1 MADIAHPSSLPPASE
16 TAAGSVAPLH
26 WVKPPQQARSQR
38 TLERMLDAAE
48 ELIIERGASAL
59 TVSELV
65 RRAGSSVGAFY
76 ARFPD
81 KDAILAT
88 LHERS
93 CSEALATAELAL
105 DPARWKQENVER
117 VILEL
122 TRFTET
128 LCRQRLGLL
137 LAFISLAAADTT
149 YAKRRAALEAQ
160 IADRLHHLFESRR
173 DEIGHPDLR
182 TAANISVRMIF
193 GALEYG
199 AIIHRP
205 SSETKALGIA
215 PELCRAIMGYLGTK
229 PKITRSSTN

>member
-1 MADIAHPSSLPPASE
+1 
-16 TAAGSVAPLH
+16 
-26 WVKPPQQARSQR
+26 
-38 TLERMLDAAE
+38 MLDAAE
-48 ELIIERGASAL
+48 ELIIERGAGAL

-81 KDAILAT
+81 KDALIAT

-105 DPARWKQENVER
+105 DPTRWKHEGVER
-117 VILEL
+117 VIFEL

-137 LAFISLAAADTT
+137 LAFISLAASDSA
-149 YAKRRAALEAQ
+149 YAKRRAELEAQ
-160 IADRLHHLFESRR
+160 IAERLQRLFESRR
-173 DEIGHPDLR
+173 DEVAHPDLR
-182 TAANISVRMIF
+182 TAASVTVRMIF

-205 SSETKALGIA
+205 SSETKARGIA
-215 PELCRAIMGYLGTK
+215 PELCRAIMGYLGV
-229 PKITRSSTN
+229 PGSGARRSTN